1 MKIAQAPQEGNKT
14 HRGAKKALYAQD
26 ENGVYKIVP
35 SLGWEVE
42 EIATYIALDDLK
54 EKEDEAK
61 EEYFEGKLSPL
72 AFYMYKKRMD
82 LPMLS
87 CIVGMC
93 KWRVKRH
100 FKPSIFAKLNK
111 KILGKYAEALD
122 MDMKSLLV
130 IEKD

>member
-1 MKIAQAPQEGNKT
+1 MKVTQAPQEGNKT
-14 HRGAKKALYAQD
+14 HRGTKKIVYAQD

-35 SLGWEVE
+35 YLGWEVE
-42 EIATYIALDDLK
+42 EIVTCVALDDLK

-61 EEYFEGKLSPL
+61 EEYFSGKLSPL

-87 CIVGMC
+87 CVVGMC

-100 FKPSIFAKLNK
+100 FQPSVFAKLNK
-111 KILGKYAEALD
+111 KILEKYAEVLD
-122 MDMKSLLV
+122 MDAQSLLT

>member
-1 MKIAQAPQEGNKT
+1 MKIAQIPQEGNKT
-14 HRGAKKALYAQD
+14 HRGARKALYAQD
-26 ENGVYKIVP
+26 EHGTYKIAP

-54 EKEDEAK
+54 EKENEAK